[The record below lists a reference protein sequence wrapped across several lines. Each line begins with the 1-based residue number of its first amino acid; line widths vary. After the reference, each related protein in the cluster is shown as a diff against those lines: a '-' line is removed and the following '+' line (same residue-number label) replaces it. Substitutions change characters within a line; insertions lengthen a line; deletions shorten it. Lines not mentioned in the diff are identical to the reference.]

1 MAVSKFIESSP
12 SCGVQPQQV
21 SYRFFLAVFFAA
33 AFLAVFFAA
42 TFLAVFFAATFL
54 AVFFAAT
61 FLAVFFA
68 PIFLAVSFFAAD
80 FFFVATDSHLHS
92 VIVFGTS
99 MALRRR
105 NLYSIGKHLASF
117 FQLN

>member
-12 SCGVQPQQV
+12 SCGVRPQRV

-33 AFLAVFFAA
+33 VFLAVFFAA
-42 TFLAVFFAATFL
+42 AFLAV
-54 AVFFAAT
+54 
-61 FLAVFFA
+61 
-68 PIFLAVSFFAAD
+68 FFAAD

-105 NLYSIGKHLASF
+105 NLYSIGRRLASF
-117 FQLN
+117 FN